1 MEVYTL
7 SGLTYTIPPTTGLI
21 EFSGNSIP
29 IQFTKG
35 SGSVF
40 SPDVLTLNSDNIS
53 SGRRKLGMLAY
64 VYETNKIYQFRI
76 DNYETLW
83 NNATGATGPGGSTV
97 VISDFGTTVKN
108 NSPEGQSFIN
118 VWTASTIS
126 GIDGYDDTNASWR
139 VLSTGGSGGASITG
153 GTFDNSTD
161 TLTLNNS
168 TGGTITITGFTDIF
182 VTGGTYS
189 AGTTTFTNNTGGT
202 FNVTG
207 FYVPPTPPP
216 PDKIILKKIDLG
228 TRYIDGGS
236 GDVVGNLNNV
246 FIYRLTD
253 GILGSDL
260 QNNYTAV
267 KIDYFIT
274 YDNPKTG
281 IRTKELFITQ
291 KINVDL
297 DSYTTFSNIRN
308 YIYDNYSARNVN
320 FYCEMYLE
328 LNSDYSAPTQV
339 RLTNTLFN
347 SLNPY
352 KYSRSRN
359 YQGRYEFVRSNYNLP
374 IPLNSIESNFTN
386 KWVNYYEVSTSEDI
400 VRNVYSII
408 TEPTFYGSLSEQS
421 QTAITPILYSDGS
434 IDGTFVYGSGFDFP
448 VYTIAIQSD
457 NKILVGGNFSDYNG
471 AGANGIIRL
480 NTDGSVDGTFV
491 YGSGFNASVN
501 IIVIQSDNKILVG
514 GVFTDYNGTGANR
527 IIRLNS
533 DGSVDG
539 TFVYGTGFDN
549 FVSSIVVQ
557 SDNKILVGGRFNNY
571 NGNVSNSIIRLNT
584 DGSVDNTFNIGSG
597 FTGSSGVVYDIK
609 IQSDNK
615 ILVGGS
621 FTNYQGT
628 GTNRIIRLNSDG
640 SIDGTFVYGSG
651 FNASVNTIV
660 IQSDNK
666 ILVGGSFTTYD
677 TTSKKR
683 IVRLN
688 SDGSVDGTFGSIS
701 GEFSSSVNTIVIQS
715 DNKILVGGDFVT
727 YEETASNKIIRLSY
741 VFTTEIRETIKNSVF
756 VETLTDFYS
765 KFRIPVNEHK
775 FFKSCDL
782 LYNNFYGEILYDIV
796 GGSNSTISSYASIDG
811 TNSTSFYQMID
822 TYRLY
827 PGGTPGVIFNGDSLN
842 DSTTNLNDLSYSM
855 GIDRELKYIN
865 KKSNSYIQVL
875 PYYQDIYI
883 LKLSVVGGPGNTVAE
898 NFITNLV
905 NNYLQVNDSS
915 LKNNNKYWYHGN
927 ELDVNGLYYL
937 SGQFEFENNPYGP
950 YLVIQSTDEKMY
962 QLSQNPIY
970 VGGGGSIYV
979 DAIYKGTS
987 FKPSLYP
994 LNLNQLTLEVPVT
1007 ETNNEFY
1014 MDGKKQL
1021 RLIVKY
1027 TKLQKYDIITTEIV
1041 ATTIRASYDNKFFTI
1056 TTDNQSFENLIYTSI
1071 SNGKRKQLRPGSVEI
1086 YLSFFDSNT
1095 GESSIIPNYKIII
1108 TKYGDNEIFKLIRGL

>member
-1 MEVYTL
+1 
-7 SGLTYTIPPTTGLI
+7 
-21 EFSGNSIP
+21 
-29 IQFTKG
+29 
-35 SGSVF
+35 
-40 SPDVLTLNSDNIS
+40 
-53 SGRRKLGMLAY
+53 
-64 VYETNKIYQFRI
+64 
-76 DNYETLW
+76 
-83 NNATGATGPGGSTV
+83 
-97 VISDFGTTVKN
+97 
-108 NSPEGQSFIN
+108 
-118 VWTASTIS
+118 
-126 GIDGYDDTNASWR
+126 
-139 VLSTGGSGGASITG
+139 
-153 GTFDNSTD
+153 
-161 TLTLNNS
+161 
-168 TGGTITITGFTDIF
+168 
-182 VTGGTYS
+182 
-189 AGTTTFTNNTGGT
+189 
-202 FNVTG
+202 
-207 FYVPPTPPP
+207 
-216 PDKIILKKIDLG
+216 
-228 TRYIDGGS
+228 
-236 GDVVGNLNNV
+236 VGNLNNV

-274 YDNPKTG
+274 YDNPNTG

-308 YIYDNYSARNVN
+308 YIYDNYNARNVN

-352 KYSRSRN
+352 KYSRARN
-359 YQGRYEFVRSNYNLP
+359 YTGRAEFVRSNYNLP

-434 IDGTFVYGSGFDFP
+434 IDGTFVYGSGFDST
-448 VYTIAIQSD
+448 VNTI
-457 NKILVGGNFSDYNG
+457 
-471 AGANGIIRL
+471 
-480 NTDGSVDGTFV
+480 T
-491 YGSGFNASVN
+491 
-501 IIVIQSDNKILVG
+501 IQSDNKILVG

-597 FTGSSGVVYDIK
+597 FTGSGGVVYDIK
-609 IQSDNK
+609 IQSDGK
-615 ILVGGS
+615 ILAGGD
-621 FTNYQGT
+621 FTDYNGT
-628 GTNRIIRLNSDG
+628 AANRIIRLNSDG
-640 SIDGTFVYGSG
+640 SIDGTFVYGSGFNAIVNIIATQSDGKILVGGNFQIYGVTSIKRIIRLNSDGSVDGTFGYGSG

-727 YEETASNKIIRLSY
+727 YEGTASNKIIRLSY

-842 DSTTNLNDLSYSM
+842 DNTTNLNDLSYSM
-855 GIDRELKYIN
+855 GVDRELKYIN

-883 LKLSVVGGPGNTVAE
+883 LKLRLNGDPGNTPAE

-915 LKNNNKYWYHGN
+915 LKNNNRYWYH
-927 ELDVNGLYYL
+927 ENGLNYL
-937 SGQFEFENNPYGP
+937 STQTEFENNPYGP

>member
-1 MEVYTL
+1 MKRQVIEVL
-7 SGLTYTIPPTTGLI
+7 SGKGNTSALT
-21 EFSGNSIP
+21 
-29 IQFTKG
+29 
-35 SGSVF
+35 
-40 SPDVLTLNSDNIS
+40 
-53 SGRRKLGMLAY
+53 
-64 VYETNKIYQFRI
+64 TNDLFILV
-76 DNYETLW
+76 NE
-83 NNATGATGPGGSTV
+83 
-97 VISDFGTTVKN
+97 TVK
-108 NSPEGQSFIN
+108 
-118 VWTASTIS
+118 
-126 GIDGYDDTNASWR
+126 
-139 VLSTGGSGGASITG
+139 
-153 GTFDNSTD
+153 
-161 TLTLNNS
+161 
-168 TGGTITITGFTDIF
+168 DIF

-189 AGTTTFTNNTGGT
+189 DGTTTFTNNTGGT

-207 FYVPPTPPP
+207 FYVPPPLPP
-216 PDKIILKKIDLG
+216 PDKIILKKIELG
-228 TRYIDGGS
+228 TRYVDGGG
-236 GDVVGNLNNV
+236 GDAGNLNNV
-246 FIYRLTD
+246 FTFRLTD
-253 GILGSDL
+253 GILGGDL

-274 YDNPKTG
+274 YDNPNTSV
-281 IRTKELFITQ
+281 RTKELFITQ
-291 KINVDL
+291 TINVDL
-297 DSYTTFSNIRN
+297 DPITAFSSMCG
-308 YIYDNYSARNVN
+308 YINNDYGARNVN

-352 KYSRSRN
+352 KYSRGGN
-359 YQGRYEFVRSNYNLP
+359 YTGRAEFVRSNYNLP
-374 IPLNSIESNFTN
+374 IPLNSIESNFTVG
-386 KWVNYYEVSTSEDI
+386 WPNYYEVSTSEDI

-471 AGANGIIRL
+471 TGANGIIRL

-491 YGSGFNASVN
+491 SSSGFDDNVN
-501 IIVIQSDNKILVG
+501 TIVIQSDNKILVG
-514 GVFTDYNGTGANR
+514 GVFTTYQGTGANR

-539 TFVYGTGFDN
+539 TFVYGSGFNDDVTTIAIQSDNKILLGGRFADYQGTGANRIIRLNSDGSIDGS
-549 FVSSIVVQ
+549 FVYGSGFVGRVITIVVQ
-557 SDNKILVGGRFNNY
+557 SDNKILVGGNFTDYSGTGANRIIRLNSDGSIDGSFVYGSGFNASVNIIATQSDGKILVGGDFQSY
-571 NGNVSNSIIRLNT
+571 GVTSIKRIIRLNT
-584 DGSVDNTFNIGSG
+584 DGSVDGTFTSISGQFNNSVNTI
-597 FTGSSGVVYDIK
+597 V

-615 ILVGGS
+615 ILVGGV
-621 FTNYQGT
+621 FTAYDGT
-628 GTNRIIRLNSDG
+628 GANKIIRLNSDG
-640 SIDGTFVYGSG
+640 SIDGTFVYGNG
-651 FNASVNTIV
+651 FN
-660 IQSDNK
+660 
-666 ILVGGSFTTYD
+666 YD
-677 TTSKKR
+677 
-683 IVRLN
+683 
-688 SDGSVDGTFGSIS
+688 
-701 GEFSSSVNTIVIQS
+701 VNTIVIQS
-715 DNKILVGGDFVT
+715 DNKILVGGDFTEYNATVG
-727 YEETASNKIIRLSY
+727 TAANGIIRLSY
-741 VFTTEIRETIKNSVF
+741 VFTTEIREIIKNSVF

-782 LYNNFYGEILYDIV
+782 LYNNFYGEILYDIA
-796 GGSNSTISSYASIDG
+796 GGETPTISSYASIDG

-883 LKLSVVGGPGNTVAE
+883 LKLRVNGDPGNTSAE

-915 LKNNNKYWYHGN
+915 LKNNNRYWYHG
-927 ELDVNGLYYL
+927 NGLYYL
-937 SGQFEFENNPYGP
+937 SAQVEFENNPYGP

-970 VGGGGSIYV
+970 VNDGGSISV

-1014 MDGKKQL
+1014 MNGTKKL

-1056 TTDNQSFENLIYTSI
+1056 TTTNESFENLIYTGI

-1086 YLSFFDSNT
+1086 YLSFFDSDTN
-1095 GESSIIPNYKIII
+1095 ESSVIPNYKIIVS
-1108 TKYGDNEIFKLIRGL
+1108 KYGDNEVFKLIKGSLVSNNTTP

>member
-1 MEVYTL
+1 MKRQVIEVL
-7 SGLTYTIPPTTGLI
+7 SGKGNTSALTTNDLFILV
-21 EFSGNSIP
+21 N
-29 IQFTKG
+29 
-35 SGSVF
+35 
-40 SPDVLTLNSDNIS
+40 
-53 SGRRKLGMLAY
+53 
-64 VYETNKIYQFRI
+64 ETSK
-76 DNYETLW
+76 
-83 NNATGATGPGGSTV
+83 
-97 VISDFGTTVKN
+97 
-108 NSPEGQSFIN
+108 
-118 VWTASTIS
+118 
-126 GIDGYDDTNASWR
+126 
-139 VLSTGGSGGASITG
+139 
-153 GTFDNSTD
+153 
-161 TLTLNNS
+161 
-168 TGGTITITGFTDIF
+168 DIF

-189 AGTTTFTNNTGGT
+189 DGTTTFTNNTGGT

-207 FYVPPTPPP
+207 FYTGPK
-216 PDKIILKKIDLG
+216 DKIILKKIELG
-228 TRYIDGGS
+228 TRYLDGG
-236 GDVVGNLNNV
+236 GDVVTNLNRV
-246 FIYRLTD
+246 LLDRLTD
-253 GILGSDL
+253 GILL
-260 QNNYTAV
+260 NALINNYTGV

-274 YDNPKTG
+274 YDNPNNN
-281 IRTKELFITQ
+281 IRTKELYVTQ
-291 KINVDL
+291 TINVFL
-297 DSYTTFSNIRN
+297 DPIDAFTGMYN
-308 YIYDNYSARNVN
+308 YVSGNYGARNVN

-352 KYSRSRN
+352 KYSRAKN

-374 IPLNSIESNFTN
+374 IPLNSIESNFIF
-386 KWVNYYEVSTSEDI
+386 KSGWDKYYEVSTSEDI
-400 VRNVYSII
+400 IRNVYNII

-434 IDGTFVYGSGFDFP
+434 VDGTFVYGSGFDGY

-457 NKILVGGNFSDYNG
+457 NKILVGGNF
-471 AGANGIIRL
+471 
-480 NTDGSVDGTFV
+480 
-491 YGSGFNASVN
+491 
-501 IIVIQSDNKILVG
+501 
-514 GVFTDYNGTGANR
+514 TDYNGTAANR

-533 DGSVDG
+533 DGSIDG
-539 TFVYGTGFDN
+539 TFIY
-549 FVSSIVVQ
+549 
-557 SDNKILVGGRFNNY
+557 
-571 NGNVSNSIIRLNT
+571 
-584 DGSVDNTFNIGSG
+584 GSG
-597 FTGSSGVVYDIK
+597 FDGRVFSIA

-615 ILVGGS
+615 ILVGGI
-621 FTNYQGT
+621 FTDYNGTAANRIIRLNSNGSIDGTFVYGSGFDSDVLTISIQSDGKILAGGNFTDYDGT
-628 GTNRIIRLNSDG
+628 GTNSIIRLNSDGSIDGTFVYGGGFDFQVYTISIQSDNKILVGGNFTDYDGTAANSIIRLNSDG

-651 FNASVNTIV
+651 FNARVYSIV
-660 IQSDNK
+660 IQPDEKILAGGNFTDYDGTGTNSIIRLNSDGSIDGTFVYGSGFTSGNVFKISIQSDNK
-666 ILVGGSFTTYD
+666 ILVGGNFNDYNGTGANN
-677 TTSKKR
+677 
-683 IVRLN
+683 IIRLN
-688 SDGSVDGTFGSIS
+688 SDGSIDGTFVYGSGFNVEVS
-701 GEFSSSVNTIVIQS
+701 TIAIQS
-715 DNKILVGGDFVT
+715 DNKILVGGDFT
-727 YEETASNKIIRLSY
+727 EYSGTAANRIIRLSY
-741 VFTTEIRETIKNSVF
+741 IFTTEIRETIKNSVF

-796 GGSNSTISSYASIDG
+796 SGSTPTISSYASING

-883 LKLSVVGGPGNTVAE
+883 LKLKVDGDPGNTVAE

-915 LKNNNKYWYHGN
+915 LKNNNRYWYHGN
-927 ELDVNGLYYL
+927 FSNGTGLYYL
-937 SGQFEFENNPYGP
+937 STEAGFNNNPYGP

-970 VGGGGSIYV
+970 VGDGGSSISV

-1014 MDGKKQL
+1014 MNGTKKL

-1027 TKLQKYDIITTEIV
+1027 TKLQKYDIITTDIV
-1041 ATTIRASYDNKFFTI
+1041 ATVIRASYDNKFFTI
-1056 TTDNQSFENLIYTSI
+1056 TTTNESFENLIYTGI

-1086 YLSFFDSNT
+1086 YLSFFDSDTN
-1095 GESSIIPNYKIII
+1095 ESSVIPNYKIII
-1108 TKYGDNEIFKLIRGL
+1108 AKYGDNEIFKLIRGGVVSNNVAP